1 MARFA
6 FLLEKVFQ
14 TVEASNVK
22 LWTPMIQELCKDE
35 HLNSVSV
42 FVSVQSTALVL
53 CVTCHLNDIQEVTG

>member
-14 TVEASNVK
+14 TAEASNAN
-22 LWTPMIQELCKDE
+22 LWTPVIQELCKDE

-42 FVSVQSTALVL
+42 FVQYNQQL
-53 CVTCHLNDIQEVTG
+53 